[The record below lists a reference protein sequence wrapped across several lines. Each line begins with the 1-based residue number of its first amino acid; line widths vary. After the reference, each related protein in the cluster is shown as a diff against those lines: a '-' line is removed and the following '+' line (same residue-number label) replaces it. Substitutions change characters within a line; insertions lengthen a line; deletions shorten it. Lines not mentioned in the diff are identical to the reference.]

1 MTLTLTSR
9 GATMAADWWAL
20 GVVCFECLTDGLPFP
35 FAEDD
40 ATQSPAHVL
49 ECIARRVHTY
59 KMAEQLSPAAVTPSR
74 SRTRARARARTR
86 A

>member
-1 MTLTLTSR
+1 
-9 GATMAADWWAL
+9 MAADWWAL

-59 KMAEQLSPAAVTPSR
+59 KMAEQLSPAAVAPSR
-74 SRTRARARARTR
+74 SRTEPEPDPDPEPEPEPEPEA
-86 A
+86 

>member
-1 MTLTLTSR
+1 
-9 GATMAADWWAL
+9 MAADWWAL

-59 KMAEQLSPAAVTPSR
+59 KMAEGPRGQEPKIKTIKVKNKGENKITHDCGSQ
-74 SRTRARARARTR
+74 
-86 A
+86 